1 MLHFQR
7 VFFENILKH
16 YIRSIGFRNGSDK
29 KKKFNLAFV
38 SLVKSLILAWVSLK
52 PRLAQDRLSPGQRRI
67 KTAELSQKMVKY

>member
-1 MLHFQR
+1 MVL
-7 VFFENILKH
+7 I
-16 YIRSIGFRNGSDK
+16 K